1 MSTNEE
7 IRNNCTRNLFQMH
20 HYMNDKQEARKAI
33 QYLIDSKHAW
43 IDDNLED
50 QYVSTLNRHLSAN
63 NLTLGDFS
71 NG

>member
-1 MSTNEE
+1 MKTNEE
-7 IRNNCTRNLFQMH
+7 IRNDCTRTLFQMH
-20 HYMNDKQEARKAI
+20 YYMNDKHETRKAI

-50 QYVSTLNRHLSAN
+50 QHISILDWYLSTN

>member
-1 MSTNEE
+1 
-7 IRNNCTRNLFQMH
+7 MH